1 MKTCILA
8 SFFLRAI
15 INIFIQMIF
24 PNIIKYLYR
33 TYKEGKNYLIGVN
46 FNFID
51 QVNDHQTTN
60 KMLTSI
66 MH

>member
-1 MKTCILA
+1 
-8 SFFLRAI
+8 
-15 INIFIQMIF
+15 MIF